1 MIQITDHILMVRP
14 CKFGYNAETAVNN
27 SFLDPSAGGS
37 AEEVAERALA
47 EFDAYTELLREAGVS
62 VEVMQDTVSPSTP
75 DSIFPNN
82 CFSTHLD
89 RRPDGSWIKS
99 LVIYPM
105 FAPNRR
111 REAAKLMAGRTTL
124 FDRII
129 DLSYHEKA
137 GLFLEGT
144 GSLVLDRERHIAF
157 ACASPRTNEKVLA
170 EWAKLLGYEY
180 FLFDATDGGGT
191 PVYHTNVMMHVGTSA
206 AVVCLDAVRDTAR
219 RRELVSLL
227 EQCGKEVVEISPAQM
242 ASFAGNM
249 LELKGSRSKVLAMS
263 ATARRSLTPAQLSVL
278 SRDTTIV
285 APELGTIEKA
295 GGGSA
300 RCMIAEIFQ
309 ADL

>member
-1 MIQITDHILMVRP
+1 MQTTNHILMVRP
-14 CKFGYNAETAVNN
+14 CRFGYNAETAVNN
-27 SFLDPSAGGS
+27 AFQNPDGS
-37 AEEVAERALA
+37 SDEVAARAVY
-47 EFDAYTELLREAGVS
+47 EFDNYVQLLRNTGVT

-89 RRPDGSWIKS
+89 LRPDGTTVRS

-111 REAAKLMAGRTTL
+111 CETAKLMAGRDSL

-129 DLSYHEKA
+129 DLTFYEDE

-144 GSLVLDRERHIAF
+144 GSLVLDRERHLAF
-157 ACASPRTNEKVLA
+157 ACASPRTNEKVLS
-170 EWAKLLGYEY
+170 EWAKMLGYDY
-180 FLFDATDGGGT
+180 FLFDAADGGGT
-191 PVYHTNVMMHVGTSA
+191 PIYHTNVMMHVGSSA
-206 AVVCLDAVRDTAR
+206 AVVCLEAVRDAGR
-219 RRELVSLL
+219 RRELASRL
-227 EQCGKEVVEISPAQM
+227 EECGKEVVEISPAQM

-249 LELKGSRSKVLAMS
+249 LELRGAGSKVLVMS
-263 ATARRSLTPAQLSVL
+263 AAARESLTQSQLDVL
-278 SRDTTIV
+278 GSDTVIV

-309 ADL
+309 ADPNN